1 MRITALFMT
10 IDVLIA
16 ASALPR
22 IEAELLVATA
32 MKQNRTWVFAHG
44 DVSVPSDVQN
54 SIENCFAR
62 RRAGEPVAYII
73 GEREFFGRTFGVT
86 PAVLIP
92 RPATE
97 QLVERALEYLA
108 HPHDTCTP
116 ADAGIS
122 IVSKVLRPGLHPAV
136 VVDCGTGSGCIAIT
150 LALECGE
157 LQIIA
162 TDSSSAALEV
172 ARQNAERHG
181 VADRIDV
188 RQGDGLAPVTDL
200 QQPFLLV
207 ANPPYI
213 PAGAVLERQV
223 AEHEPAMALYAG
235 DDGGDI
241 IRMLVKQ
248 ARECPQCVGMLCE
261 CQTNQAIWL
270 TSA

>member
-1 MRITALFMT
+1 MT
-10 IDVLIA
+10 IDALIA

-54 SIENCFAR
+54 IIENCFAR
-62 RRAGEPVAYII
+62 RRVGEPVAYII

-162 TDSSSAALEV
+162 TDNSSAALEV

-207 ANPPYI
+207 TNPPYI

-223 AEHEPAMALYAG
+223 ADFEPAQALFAG
-235 DDGGDI
+235 KDGADVL
-241 IRMLVKQ
+241 RKFLVQ
-248 ARECPQCVGMLCE
+248 AQIHPFCAGCVFE
-261 CQTNQAIWL
+261 CQTNQTIWL
-270 TSA
+270 TAA